1 MNDVIEPS
9 TNGSEPVYD
18 QAGVI
23 PYRVRDGEVEV
34 ALITAIRSGRWVI
47 PKGLIDPGE
56 AAGESAAREAHEE
69 AGLLGDVHDDAYG
82 RYRYRKWG
90 GVCDVRVFLMH
101 VTRELDDWEESLL
114 RDRAW
119 YAPEDAADL
128 VREPDL
134 AALLRDVAAQVR

>member
-9 TNGSEPVYD
+9 SDGSEPVYD

-23 PYRVRDGEVEV
+23 PYRVQDGTVEV

-56 AAGESAAREAHEE
+56 DASESAAREAHEE
-69 AGLLGDVHDDAYG
+69 AGLLGDIHDDMFG
-82 RYRYRKWG
+82 RFQYRKWG
-90 GVCDVRVFLMH
+90 GVCDVQVFLMH

-114 RDRAW
+114 RDRVW
-119 YAPEDAADL
+119 YPPDAAADL

-134 AALLRDVAAQVR
+134 AELLRDLPAHVC